1 MSGKYAA
8 LVDVDADTDA
18 GLRPVGAAV
27 VSSAAASVPTSSEP
41 HSLLDSAQS
50 QLEFQSS
57 FLAPI
62 ELNLPSHRK
71 LLLPDFVLNSA
82 EQNLAS
88 SSSTAGRTSSGPN
101 LSGSKPPAAQAPQ
114 PQNASAQSAFWTIEY
129 YARYFDV
136 DTTDVVQRV
145 IAALIPKDNFLDKIS
160 SNPDLYG
167 S

>member
-41 HSLLDSAQS
+41 HSTLFSTPQSRISLLRQVL
-50 QLEFQSS
+50 QGE
-57 FLAPI
+57 
-62 ELNLPSHRK
+62 H
-71 LLLPDFVLNSA
+71 LPDPIFLD
-82 EQNLAS
+82 QNVRAV
-88 SSSTAGRTSSGPN
+88 SSGFEC
-101 LSGSKPPAAQAPQ
+101 LIFSAGTAPAAQAPQ